1 MARGVLFVHNNFP
14 AQFRNVA
21 QALVARGVPVAA
33 IGAQGAPGL
42 KGVRLARCPAIR
54 SSGKDI
60 FPLAVRA
67 EADLIRGRSAI
78 NGARALKA
86 EGFEPELIIG
96 HPGWGET
103 VFLKEVWPNARQI
116 MFAEFFY
123 SGHDSDIDF
132 DPEFSHPT
140 DDSRLGATAKNAVMS
155 FCFAQADML
164 VSPTEFQASLL
175 PPMFRDRARVIHEGV
190 DVEAIRPT
198 PPRPITLPDGRQL
211 APGAP
216 VVTHVNN
223 KLEPLRGL
231 HIFLRALPR
240 LLDEVPGA
248 QVLIY
253 GQPTKSGY
261 GGAAPDGLTWKEV
274 CLRGLEDK
282 LPPDKVHFMGKVPLA
297 DMHAGMRLGA
307 AHVYYTY
314 PFVLSWS
321 LVEAM
326 ALGCHVIGSDTPPLR
341 DAVEDGVNGRLLPFF
356 DVDALSQSLIES
368 CGNPEASAPLRAAA
382 RETAVAKFDTRHGTA
397 AWLRLI
403 HEAGVA
409 VPGVTRVLQY

>member
-14 AQFRNVA
+14 AQFRNIA
-21 QALVARGVPVAA
+21 QALIARGVPVAA
-33 IGAQGAPGL
+33 LGAQAAPGL
-42 KGVRLARCPAIR
+42 KGVRLARCNLIR
-54 SSGKDI
+54 GTGKDV
-60 FPLAVRA
+60 FPLAIRA
-67 EADLIRGRSAI
+67 EADLIRGRSAV
-78 NGARALKA
+78 NGARALKD

-103 VFLKEVWPNARQI
+103 VFLQEVWPNARQI

-123 SGHDSDIDF
+123 HGHDSDIDF

-140 DDSRLGATAKNAVMS
+140 DESRLNAFAKNAVMS
-155 FCFAQADML
+155 FCFAQADTL
-164 VSPTEFQASLL
+164 VAPTAFQASLL
-175 PPMFRDRARVIHEGV
+175 PPIFRERTRVIHEGV
-190 DVEAIRPT
+190 DVETIRPA
-198 PPRPITLPDGRQL
+198 PPSPVVLADGRVI
-211 APGAP
+211 APGTP

-231 HIFLRALPR
+231 HVFLRALPR
-240 LLDEVPGA
+240 LLDEVPDA

-261 GGAAPDGLTWKEV
+261 GGVAPDDLTWKDV
-274 CLRGLEDK
+274 CLRGLEDR
-282 LPPDKVHFMGKVPLA
+282 LTPDRVHFMGKAPLA

-326 ALGCHVIGSDTPPLR
+326 ALGCHVIGSDTAPLR
-341 DAVEDGVNGRLLPFF
+341 DAVEDGVNGRLVSFF
-356 DVDALSQSLIES
+356 DVDALSRTLIEA
-368 CGNPEASAPLRAAA
+368 CRNPDASAPLRAAA
-382 RETAVAKFDTRHGTA
+382 RQTAVAKFDTRHGTA

-403 HEAGVA
+403 HDAGVA
-409 VPGVTRVLQY
+409 IPGVTKTLQY